1 MDLKIINK
9 KDNPLLSRI
18 EVNAEVNFVNSPTPK
33 KEDVKKKIASVEKAD
48 EKLVVIKK
56 VVNTYGIGKIQV
68 LAYIYSSEEELKNIE
83 PKKKDK
89 GAKAEAPK
97 AEAAE
102 SKEEAK
108 GE

>member
-1 MDLKIINK
+1 MDLSIINK
-9 KDNPLLSRI
+9 KDNPLLSRV
-18 EVNAEVNFVNSPTPK
+18 ELSAEVKFVNAPTPK

-56 VVNTYGIGKIQV
+56 IGNTYGIGKINI
-68 LAYIYSSEEELKNIE
+68 LAYIYSSEEDLKKIE

-89 GAKAEAPK
+89 NAKAGA
-97 AEAAE
+97 
-102 SKEEAK
+102 SKEESAEAK